1 MTFRKQKRG
10 RIDGARLRRSGSSKK
25 YFFSFSLK
33 LNWASKVLLMLAFNL
48 WTWLDSVISL
58 FMGGNGLTFLL
69 SAKEKNNLKA
79 FLSQFLPSV
88 LLPIKHAVPSSA
100 LVT

>member
-1 MTFRKQKRG
+1 MVARAHFQSIQTLLSKPITTFRKQKRG

-69 SAKEKNNLKA
+69 SAKEKK
-79 FLSQFLPSV
+79 
-88 LLPIKHAVPSSA
+88 
-100 LVT
+100 